1 MERSWTDVVAS
12 FEPDTLR
19 HYKGPGMSTIPQ
31 DRLTRLLIVEDDE
44 AQLRTVADIMQD
56 EGFVVTPV
64 STAEQALEYLR
75 RHVVEVAIL
84 DYRLPDMTGVEL
96 LEKIHQSDSSVRVIL
111 HTAFGTYD
119 SARDAV
125 NLGAF
130 AYVEK
135 MRDPTGLVS
144 KAHLAARDYIERYA
158 RDLEQAV
165 SQRTTQLQESEERFR
180 QLAETI
186 DGVFWLIDYET
197 EKLIYVSSAFEK
209 HWGTSPETL
218 YQDAW
223 SWTRAIHD
231 EDRERV
237 IDAAKAQ
244 LAGDGEYHQEYRII
258 TPQGVER
265 WVQDRRYPI
274 RDDLG
279 NVYRVAGITE
289 DISQR
294 KHAECEREHLI
305 AELEVKQA
313 EMEQFTYTVSHDLK
327 SPLITINGF
336 VGMIENH
343 VQSKDWETLSRDL
356 DRIRLASSKMQALLA
371 DLLELSR
378 VGRRERLH
386 ETVSLNKV
394 VDEAVQ
400 LVSVQIAEREVVV
413 DVADNLPAVLGEHQR
428 LQEVFQN
435 LIDNAVKFMGDQPSP
450 RIEIGMRND
459 EEGTVFFVRDNGP
472 GIDPTYQQ
480 RIFGLFERL
489 DFAVEG
495 TGVGLALVKRIVERH
510 GGRIW
515 VESDGDGNGT
525 TFCFTLAL
533 AEAVKV

>member
-1 MERSWTDVVAS
+1 MT
-12 FEPDTLR
+12 
-19 HYKGPGMSTIPQ
+19 TIPQ

-218 YQDAW
+218 QQDAW
-223 SWTRAIHD
+223 AWTQAIHE

-237 IDAAKAQ
+237 MNAAKAQ
-244 LAGDGEYHQEYRII
+244 LAGEREYHQEYRII

-413 DVADNLPAVLGEHQR
+413 DIADNLPAVLGEHQR

-435 LIDNAVKFMGDQPSP
+435 LIDNAVKFMGEQQAP

-459 EEGTVFFVRDNGP
+459 EEEIVFFVRDNGP

-515 VESDGDGNGT
+515 VESDGKGNGT

-533 AEAVKV
+533 AEAMKV